1 MKYSRIAAIIALAAS
16 TAACATTQK
25 IGSGVVTIV
34 KAPIDIADAALT
46 GTERVL
52 SVADKAVS
60 IAAKT
65 RSVVS
70 GVPGADPLASL
81 KTIKAQTSAVRWA
94 LGGLEKTQRA
104 ATTVSRVSN
113 ARNYVS
119 APSQTAYQTQ
129 AAAPYVPI
137 QRAYTPAL
145 NHYVKSRAPQPTA
158 QYAEHTQ
165 YASQASSAARSY
177 TPPQPAPSYI
187 PTAPAPSYAPAPTP
201 ASYTPAPPAPS
212 YAPAPPAPSYA
223 PTPPAPSYAPT
234 QPAPSY
240 TPTTTASTYAPNSA
254 ASHSQPQANT
264 GQTYSSSTYS
274 SRPSMT
280 YSSSGSRVKSAS
292 ITH

>member
-1 MKYSRIAAIIALAAS
+1 MKYSRIAASIAFAAT

-25 IGSGVVTIV
+25 IGNGVVTIV

-52 SVADKAVS
+52 NVADKAVS
-60 IAAKT
+60 IAYKT

-113 ARNYVS
+113 ARNLAS
-119 APSQTAYQTQ
+119 APSQLAYQTH
-129 AAAPYVPI
+129 AAAPYVPV
-137 QRAYTPAL
+137 QRAYTPAR

-158 QYAEHTQ
+158 RYAEHTQ
-165 YASQASSAARSY
+165 YASQASTTARSY
-177 TPPQPAPSYI
+177 TPAPS
-187 PTAPAPSYAPAPTP
+187 PASYAPA
-201 ASYTPAPPAPS
+201 
-212 YAPAPPAPSYA
+212 
-223 PTPPAPSYAPT
+223 

-240 TPTTTASTYAPNSA
+240 TPTTTASTYTPNSTVR
-254 ASHSQPQANT
+254 HSQPQANT
-264 GQTYSSSTYS
+264 GQTYS

-292 ITH
+292 ITHSTHRR